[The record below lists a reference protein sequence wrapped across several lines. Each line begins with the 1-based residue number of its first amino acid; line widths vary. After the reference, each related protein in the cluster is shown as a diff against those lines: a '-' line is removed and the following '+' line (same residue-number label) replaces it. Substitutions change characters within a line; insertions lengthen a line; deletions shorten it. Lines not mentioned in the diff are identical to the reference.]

1 VVTPSA
7 AGVGADTQKPHK
19 SQESGWSIMKATNSS
34 AAA

>member
-1 VVTPSA
+1 LVTPSA

-19 SQESGWSIMKATNSS
+19 SQELGSSTIKATNSS